1 MKIFK
6 IIFFVVGLA
15 LLGWVIQQT
24 SISETL
30 DLVSQIGWGFLL
42 VLFFYFL
49 AFLFDSLTW
58 QITVIS
64 APLTP
69 KWLFRFFNMRLA
81 GEAFNNTL
89 PAASMGGEPVKAVLL
104 KNHYGFNYRESVASI
119 ILARTI
125 NSVALILFLIAGVFL
140 MLDSA
145 VLDEKYNSIAGTGL
159 VVLTILIFLFF
170 AVQRFKLA
178 SLTSAALSKNK
189 FFQWLDGILQHI
201 KDVDEKLVEFYTR
214 HHARAAFA
222 FVLAFVNWVLGVTE
236 IYITMFFLGHPV
248 TMTEAWIIEAVAQ
261 LVRVA
266 TFVIPASIGAQEGAF
281 MVIGAAVTGS
291 PTVGFAV
298 ALVRRAREIIW
309 IGWGMV
315 VFYIAKPDITHIEEE
330 T

>member
-6 IIFFVVGLA
+6 IIFFVVGLV
-15 LLGWVIQQT
+15 LLGWVVQQT
-24 SISETL
+24 NITETL

-58 QITVIS
+58 QMTVIS

-69 KWLFRFFNMRLA
+69 KWLYRFFNMRLA

-104 KNHYGFNYRESVASI
+104 KNHYGFNYREGVASI

-125 NSVALILFLIAGVFL
+125 NSVALILFLIVGVFL

-145 VLDEKYNSIAGTGL
+145 VLDDKYNSIAGTGL

-178 SLTSAALSKNK
+178 SLTSTALSKNTW
-189 FFQWLDGILQHI
+189 FRWLDGALHHI
-201 KDVDEKLVEFYTR
+201 QDIDEKLVEFYTG
-214 HHARAAFA
+214 HHARAGFA
-222 FVLAFVNWVLGVTE
+222 FVLAFVNWVFGVVE
-236 IYITMFFLGHPV
+236 IYVTMFFLGHPV
-248 TMTEAWIIEAVAQ
+248 SMTEAWIIEAVAQ
-261 LVRVA
+261 LVRAA

-281 MVIGAAVTGS
+281 MIIGAAVTGS

-309 IGWGMV
+309 IGWGMMA
-315 VFYIAKPDITHIEEE
+315 FYIAKPDFTHIEEE
-330 T
+330 I

>member
-6 IIFFVVGLA
+6 IIFFIVGLA
-15 LLGWVIQQT
+15 LLGWVVQQT
-24 SISETL
+24 NIAETL
-30 DLVSQIGWGFLL
+30 ELVSQIGWGFLL

-58 QITVIS
+58 QMTVIS

-69 KWLFRFFNMRLA
+69 KWLYRFFNMRLA

-104 KNHYGFNYRESVASI
+104 KNHYGFNYREGVASI

-125 NSVALILFLIAGVFL
+125 NSVALILFLIVGVLL

-145 VLDEKYNSIAGTGL
+145 VLDDKYNSIAGTGL

-178 SLTSAALSKNK
+178 SLTSTALSKNTW
-189 FFQWLDGILQHI
+189 FRWLGGALHHI
-201 KDVDEKLVEFYTR
+201 QDIDEKLVEFYTS
-214 HHARAAFA
+214 HHARAGFAFA
-222 FVLAFVNWVLGVTE
+222 LAFVNWVLGVVE
-236 IYITMFFLGHPV
+236 IYVTMFFLGHPV
-248 TMTEAWIIEAVAQ
+248 SMTEAWIIEAVAQ
-261 LVRVA
+261 LVRAA

-281 MVIGAAVTGS
+281 MIIGAAVTGS

-309 IGWGMV
+309 IGWGMMA
-315 VFYIAKPDITHIEEE
+315 FYIAKPDLTHIEEE
-330 T
+330 N